1 MRLPFAL
8 IVPIVVVIAIVLG
21 VVVWLSTDQGQ
32 PALAQASRPTPP
44 QFDTTGGQEMRPRWN
59 EQEGASSGTPNN

>member
-8 IVPIVVVIAIVLG
+8 SVPIVVVIAILLG
-21 VVVWLSTDQGQ
+21 VVVWLFTDQGQ
-32 PALAQASRPTPP
+32 LAVGQTSRPNPP